1 MKKLSFK
8 SLLLMAALGVTS
20 VMSAQMPGQA
30 PAAPVDSAV
39 ITGKLDNGLTYYI
52 RHNDSPKGQADFYIA
67 QKVGSVL
74 EEENQRGLAHF
85 LEHMCFN
92 GTEHFPGNSMVDW
105 LESIGVRFGHN
116 LNAYTSVDETV
127 YNINN
132 VPVARKSVQDSCL
145 IILHDWA
152 CALTLDPEE
161 INKERGVIHEEWRR
175 SMAGEMRVIEKL
187 MPVIYPDCRYGE
199 RLPIGLM
206 SVVDNFEPQVLVD
219 YYKTWYRPDQQG
231 IIVVGDIDPEY
242 IESKIKEIFGSI
254 KMPENAKERE
264 YFEVEDTDG
273 TIYAIGADPECRSAS
288 FALMFKCDPLLPRA
302 MRNSMYYYSVEYMR
316 DIVVSMLNKRLEEAA
331 LAPDADFAGAGVELG
346 HFFVAPT
353 KEALT
358 INGASKGN
366 DILPAVKSVYRE
378 VLRAVRGG
386 FTISELERARA
397 EFLSDIE
404 RKYNDRDKTESIT
417 YAQQYV
423 RSFIDNNPIAG
434 IAKEYEIYNQIAPL
448 IDVNAINSF
457 LPSIVT
463 DDNRV
468 FMAIIPENEK
478 FVIPTEAQVKEAI
491 ESVDAEEIEP
501 YKDEVKSEPLIP
513 ALPAVGSVVAERHL
527 DEMDATEWTLS
538 NGIKVIVKP
547 TEFKNDEITFTADA
561 KGGTSVI
568 DDSLASSVVLLPMG
582 ISQHGL
588 GDYSYSDLSKYLQGT
603 QVSLDFTFE
612 TYMREAEGKTT
623 VKDLTKLMELI
634 YMNFTAFTISEDE
647 FNATRNMLKGVLSNQ
662 ETTPNYIF
670 SEKLL
675 QTIYNSPKRQM
686 LSTKV
691 IDEAS
696 REATLDIV
704 RKMLAAPTDFTFVF
718 AGNIDLATLKPLVEQ
733 YIATIPVDAS
743 ASLTNTSWVAGLEP
757 VKGTETN
764 TFTTKMQTPQ
774 SYAFVGVFGQLPY
787 STKNKV
793 LTAITCQILS
803 NRLLKKIREEMGA
816 TYSIQMMGDISRV
829 GEINTVLQTAFPFK
843 PETKAEV
850 LTAIHDI
857 IYSMEDSVSTEEL
870 TPAREYVI
878 KNISN
883 DIEDNGYWSGA
894 IAASTVNGKFIATE
908 ISDTAKAITVDD
920 VKAFMKELLDQ
931 NNYRVVIL
939 DPEAAEAPE
948 AANAEANA
956 E

>member
-1 MKKLSFK
+1 MKKLNFK

-74 EEENQRGLAHF
+74 EEESQRGLAHF

-92 GTEHFPGNSMVDW
+92 GTEHFPGNSLVDW

-116 LNAYTSVDETV
+116 LNAYTDVDETV

-132 VPVARKSVQDSCL
+132 VPVARKGVQDSCL
-145 IILHDWA
+145 LVLHDWA

-161 INKERGVIHEEWRR
+161 INKERGVIHEEWRQ

-187 MPVIYPDCRYGE
+187 LPTIYPDCRYGE

-273 TIYAIGADPECRSAS
+273 TIYAIGSDPECRSAS

-316 DIVVSMLNKRLEEAA
+316 DIVVAMLNNRLEEAA
-331 LAPDADFAGAGVELG
+331 IAPDADFAGAGVELG
-346 HFFVAPT
+346 RFFLAPT

-358 INGASKGN
+358 INGAPKGN

-417 YAQQYV
+417 YAKQYV

-434 IAKEYEIYNQIAPL
+434 IAKEYEIYNQIAPM

-457 LPSIVT
+457 LPAIVT

-468 FMAIIPENEK
+468 FMAMIPENEK
-478 FVIPTEAQVKEAI
+478 FVIPTEEQVKEAI
-491 ESVDAEEIEP
+491 ESVDAEDIEP

-513 ALPAVGSVVAERHL
+513 ALPAVGSVVSEKTL
-527 DEMDATEWTLS
+527 GEMGATEWTLS

-547 TEFKNDEITFTADA
+547 TEFKNDEIAFTADA

-568 DDSLASSVVLLPMG
+568 DDSLAPSVVFLPMG

-588 GDYSYSDLSKYLQGT
+588 GDYTYSDLSKYLQGT
-603 QVSLDFTFE
+603 QVSLNFTFD

-647 FNATRNMLKGVLSNQ
+647 FNSTKNMLKGVLSNQ
-662 ETTPNYIF
+662 ETTPAFIF
-670 SEKLL
+670 NEKLL
-675 QTIYNSPKRQM
+675 QSIYNSPKRQM
-686 LSTKV
+686 ISTKI
-691 IDEAS
+691 IDGAS
-696 REATLDIV
+696 REATIDIV
-704 RKMLAAPTDFTFVF
+704 KKMLANPTDFTFVF
-718 AGNIDLATLKPLVEQ
+718 SGNIDLATFKSLVEQ

-743 ASLTNTSWVAGLEP
+743 ASLKNTSWVAGLEP
-757 VKGTETN
+757 AKGNETN

-774 SYAFVGVFGQLPY
+774 SYAFIGVFGQLPY

-793 LTAITCQILS
+793 LTAITGQILS

-816 TYSIQMMGDISRV
+816 TYSIQMLGDQSRV

-843 PETKAEV
+843 PETKEEV
-850 LTAIHDI
+850 LAAIHDI
-857 IYSMEDSVSTEEL
+857 IYSMEDNVSAEEL

-878 KNISN
+878 KNIAK
-883 DIEDNGYWSGA
+883 DIEDNSYWAGA
-894 IAASTVNGKFIATE
+894 IAASTINGKFIATE
-908 ISDTAKAITVDD
+908 ISDTAKAITCDD
-920 VKAFMKELLDQ
+920 VKAFMKDLLKQ

-939 DPEAAEAPE
+939 DPEAENSDNKAE
-948 AANAEANA
+948 
-956 E
+956 

>member
-1 MKKLSFK
+1 MKKLNFK
-8 SLLLMAALGVTS
+8 NLLLMAALGVAP
-20 VMSAQMPGQA
+20 VMLAQMPGEV

-52 RHNDSPKGQADFYIA
+52 RHNDTPKGQADFYIA

-74 EEENQRGLAHF
+74 EEESQRGLAHF

-105 LESIGVRFGHN
+105 LESVGVRFGHN
-116 LNAYTSVDETV
+116 LNAYTDVDETV

-145 IILHDWA
+145 LILHDWA

-161 INKERGVIHEEWRR
+161 LDKERGVIHEEWRQ
-175 SMAGEMRVIEKL
+175 SMVGEMRVIEKL
-187 MPVIYPDCRYGE
+187 LPTVYPDCRYGE

-231 IIVVGDIDPEY
+231 IIVVGDIDPAY
-242 IESKIKEIFGSI
+242 IESKIKEYFSPI
-254 KMPENAKERE
+254 KMSENAKERE

-273 TIYAIGADPECRSAS
+273 AIYAIGADPECRNAS
-288 FALMFKCDPLLPRA
+288 FMLMFKCDPLLPRA

-331 LAPDADFAGAGVELG
+331 IAPDADFAGADVELSR
-346 HFFVAPT
+346 FFIAPT

-358 INGASKGN
+358 IGGAPKGN
-366 DILPAVKSVYRE
+366 DILPAVKSIYRE

-404 RKYNDRDKTESIT
+404 RKYNNRDNTESMT
-417 YAQQYV
+417 YAKEYV
-423 RSFIDNNPIAG
+423 RSFIDNKPIAG
-434 IAKEYEIYNQIAPL
+434 ITKEYEIYNQIAPM

-468 FMAIIPENEK
+468 FVAMIPENEK
-478 FVIPTEAQVKEAI
+478 FIVPTETQVKEAI
-491 ESVDAEEIEP
+491 ESVDEEEIEP

-513 ALPAVGSVVAERHL
+513 ALPVAGSVVSEKAL
-527 DEMDATEWTLS
+527 GEMGATEWTLS

-547 TEFKNDEITFTADA
+547 TNFKNDEIAFTADA

-568 DDSLASSVVLLPMG
+568 GDDLASSVIFLPMG

-603 QVSLDFTFE
+603 QVSLNFTFD
-612 TYMREAEGKTT
+612 TYIREAEGKTT
-623 VKDLTKLMELI
+623 IKDLTKLMELI

-670 SEKLL
+670 SDKLM
-675 QTIYNSPKRQM
+675 QTIYKSPKRKM

-696 REATLDIV
+696 REATIDIV
-704 RKMLAAPTDFTFVF
+704 KKMLANPTDFTFVF
-718 AGNIDLATLKPLVEQ
+718 SGNIDLATFKPLVEQ
-733 YIATIPVDAS
+733 YIATIPVDTS
-743 ASLTNTSWVAGLEP
+743 ASLTASSWVADLEP

-774 SYAFVGVFGQLPY
+774 SYAFIGIFGQLPY

-793 LTAITCQILS
+793 LTAITGQILS

-816 TYSIQMMGDISRV
+816 TYSIQMMGDQSRV

-843 PETKAEV
+843 PETKEEV
-850 LTAIHDI
+850 LDAIHDI
-857 IYSMEDSVSTEEL
+857 IYSMEDNVSAEEL

-878 KNISN
+878 KNISK
-883 DIEDNGYWSGA
+883 DIEDNSYWAGS
-894 IAASTVNGKFIATE
+894 IAASTINGKFIATE
-908 ISDTAKAITVDD
+908 IGDTAKAITCDD
-920 VKAFMKELLDQ
+920 VKSFMKDLLKQ

-939 DPEAAEAPE
+939 DPEAAPNTE
-948 AANAEANA
+948 NAK
-956 E
+956 

>member
-1 MKKLSFK
+1 MKKLNFK

-30 PAAPVDSAV
+30 PAAPVDSTV
-39 ITGKLDNGLTYYI
+39 ITGKLDNGITYYI

-74 EEENQRGLAHF
+74 EEESQRGLAHF

-92 GTEHFPGNSMVDW
+92 GTEHFPGNSLVDW

-116 LNAYTSVDETV
+116 LNAYTDVDETV

-132 VPVARKSVQDSCL
+132 VPVARKGVQDSCL
-145 IILHDWA
+145 IVLHDWA

-161 INKERGVIHEEWRR
+161 INKERGVIHEEWRQ

-187 MPVIYPDCRYGE
+187 LPTIYPDCRYGE

-254 KMPENAKERE
+254 TMPENAKERE

-316 DIVVSMLNKRLEEAA
+316 DIVVAMLNNRLEEAA
-331 LAPDADFAGAGVELG
+331 IAPDADFAGAGVELG
-346 HFFVAPT
+346 RFFLAPT

-358 INGASKGN
+358 INGAPKGN

-417 YAQQYV
+417 YAKQYV

-434 IAKEYEIYNQIAPL
+434 IAKEYEIYNQIAPM

-457 LPSIVT
+457 LPAIVT

-468 FMAIIPENEK
+468 FMAMIPENEK
-478 FVIPTEAQVKEAI
+478 FVIPTEEQVKEAI
-491 ESVDAEEIEP
+491 ESVDAEDIEP

-513 ALPAVGSVVAERHL
+513 ALPAVGSVVSEKTL
-527 DEMDATEWTLS
+527 GEMGATEWTLS

-547 TEFKNDEITFTADA
+547 TEFKNDEIAFTADA

-568 DDSLASSVVLLPMG
+568 DDSLAPSIVFLPMG

-603 QVSLDFTFE
+603 QVSLDFTFD

-647 FNATRNMLKGVLSNQ
+647 FNSTKNMLKGVLSNQ
-662 ETTPNYIF
+662 ETTPNFVF
-670 SEKLL
+670 SDKLL
-675 QTIYNSPKRQM
+675 QTIYTSPKRKM

-696 REATLDIV
+696 REATIDIV
-704 RKMLAAPTDFTFVF
+704 RKMLANPTDFTFVF
-718 AGNIDLATLKPLVEQ
+718 SGNIDLATFKPLVEQ

-743 ASLTNTSWVAGLEP
+743 ASLTGSSWVAGLEP
-757 VKGTETN
+757 VKGTGTD

-774 SYAFVGVFGQLPY
+774 SYAFIGVFGQLPY

-793 LTAITCQILS
+793 LTAITGQILS

-816 TYSIQMMGDISRV
+816 TYSIQMMGEQARV

-843 PETKAEV
+843 PETKEEV
-850 LTAIHDI
+850 LAAIHDI
-857 IYSMEDSVSTEEL
+857 IYSMEDNVSAEEL

-878 KNISN
+878 KNIAK
-883 DIEDNGYWSGA
+883 DIEDNSYWAGA
-894 IAASTVNGKFIATE
+894 IAASTINGKFIATE
-908 ISDTAKAITVDD
+908 IDATAKAITCDD
-920 VKAFMKELLDQ
+920 VKAFMKDLLKQ

-939 DPEAAEAPE
+939 DPEAENSDNKAE
-948 AANAEANA
+948 
-956 E
+956 